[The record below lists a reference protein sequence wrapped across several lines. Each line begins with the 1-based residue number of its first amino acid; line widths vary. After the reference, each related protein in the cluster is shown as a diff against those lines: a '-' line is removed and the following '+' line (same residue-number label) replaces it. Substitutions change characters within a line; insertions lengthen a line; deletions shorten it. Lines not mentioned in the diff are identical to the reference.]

1 MSVAENFSNLL
12 PNYLSDA
19 TREKLEINL
28 KDFSANEKITQ
39 DPFTPFKNDFFL
51 QGDIIVNV
59 PYPYWDSGCF
69 KTVSAPRCII
79 LSNTCDI
86 DERNSR
92 AIPMDCL
99 LAPIFSVEKYET
111 LMLKNGVGED
121 RVQQFIS
128 NVKRYKITN
137 LFHLP
142 INEEGEYEP
151 HGKGYIVALDKAF
164 SLPRNVLNIKQH
176 LKSLN
181 QFFSYLF
188 TFHLSIHLCRF
199 HDKVDR
205 NENKCY

>member
-1 MSVAENFSNLL
+1 MSFSENISDLL

-19 TREKLEINL
+19 SRKKLESDLKSFSESEKL
-28 KDFSANEKITQ
+28 TQ
-39 DPFTPFKNDFFL
+39 DPFTIFKNNFFL
-51 QGDIIVNV
+51 QGDIVRDVI
-59 PYPYWDSGCF
+59 YPYWDEGLF
-69 KTVSAPRCII
+69 KTISAPKCII

-86 DERNSR
+86 DVSNSR
-92 AIPMDCL
+92 SIPMDCL
-99 LAPIFSVEKYET
+99 LAPIFSLEKYEER
-111 LMLKNGVGED
+111 MLKKGYDED
-121 RVQQFIS
+121 RVEQFVS
-128 NVKRYKITN
+128 NVKGYKITN

-142 INEEGEYEP
+142 INDKGDYEP

-164 SLPRNVLNIKQH
+164 SLPRDLLNVKQH

-188 TFHLSIHLCRF
+188 SFQLSIHLCRF